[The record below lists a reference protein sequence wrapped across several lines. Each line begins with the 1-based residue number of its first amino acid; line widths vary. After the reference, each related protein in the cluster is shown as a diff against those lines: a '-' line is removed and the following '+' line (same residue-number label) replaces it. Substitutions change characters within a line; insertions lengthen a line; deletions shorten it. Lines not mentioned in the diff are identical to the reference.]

1 MSRHPE
7 ADLSRVRTYRAADR
21 LAEQRIAAV
30 AGLDRMWM
38 GGQRGRG
45 VGGQQGSGVQI

>member
-1 MSRHPE
+1 MP
-7 ADLSRVRTYRAADR
+7 TYRAADR

-38 GGQRGRG
+38 GKK
-45 VGGQQGSGVQI
+45 